1 MRRWQL
7 SAFALGTP
15 AKRAKPL
22 SAAAASAAL
31 PNIVLPKVDFRRSV
45 CSRIHPPWAP
55 PWCWLGFVLR
65 PCIWNTATRK
75 MSLGREEKSGST
87 MRSEHDRTES
97 SQKKLFLANSQAM
110 RASSSRDLFI
120 KELQTRG

>member
-22 SAAAASAAL
+22 SAAVASAAL
-31 PNIVLPKVDFRRSV
+31 PNIVLPKGDFRRSV

-55 PWCWLGFVLR
+55 PWCWLGFVCVLAYGTLR
-65 PCIWNTATRK
+65 HEKCRWGARKKVDRLYVANTTERNPVRKSYVWRTRRRWAHK
-75 MSLGREEKSGST
+75 LGGVIY
-87 MRSEHDRTES
+87 
-97 SQKKLFLANSQAM
+97 FL
-110 RASSSRDLFI
+110 RIR
-120 KELQTRG
+120 K